1 MSVIRLIT
9 GNVIKMS
16 TEKIKAETTG
26 ENHITIDE
34 LEQLAINALEEL
46 KGNEISVVDVSEM
59 TDVTSRLIIASGTS
73 SRHVRSLAESV
84 VMEAKDAGVL
94 PLGKEGEDSG
104 EWVLIDLGD
113 IVVHVMLPETRDYYN
128 LEKFWTD
135 FKREEG

>member
-1 MSVIRLIT
+1 MSVEQR
-9 GNVIKMS
+9 
-16 TEKIKAETTG
+16 EG
-26 ENHITIDE
+26 EAMEQSSPTIDE
-34 LEQLAINALEEL
+34 LEQLAIHALEEL

-84 VMEAKDAGVL
+84 VVEAKKAGAL
-94 PLGKEGEDSG
+94 PLGREGEDSG

-128 LEKFWTD
+128 LEKFWAD
-135 FKREEG
+135 FRREGES

>member
-1 MSVIRLIT
+1 MLI
-9 GNVIKMS
+9 
-16 TEKIKAETTG
+16 
-26 ENHITIDE
+26 DD

-46 KGNEISVVDVSEM
+46 KGNDISVMDISEM
-59 TDVTSRLIIASGTS
+59 TDVTNRLIIASGTS
-73 SRHVRSLAESV
+73 NRHVRSLAENV
-84 VMEAKDAGVL
+84 VVEAKRAGVL
-94 PLGKEGEDSG
+94 PLGREGEGSG